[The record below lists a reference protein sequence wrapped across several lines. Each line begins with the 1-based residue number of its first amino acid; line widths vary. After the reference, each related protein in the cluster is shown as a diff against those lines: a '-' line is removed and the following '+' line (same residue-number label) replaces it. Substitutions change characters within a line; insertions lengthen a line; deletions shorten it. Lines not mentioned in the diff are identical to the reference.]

1 MRNIFQDNT
10 TYGGWSIKGIYK
22 LKNCTNNEMYS
33 RLDRKVMITE
43 SDRGYGKSACFSID
57 EGKRAYIPLSTS
69 SYKNCND
76 YIDLEECCIVV
87 LNKNGE
93 DDIYRVIEI
102 ELVPNI
108 DDSKLWIDIFELF
121 EIYDTA
127 LKELPGS
134 RELNKTELSHLNTYI
149 PGVVFA
155 DQHNLSCKLFAKGST
170 TQFYV
175 RSVAPG
181 SDVHE
186 GDMFDIT
193 KCFLKQYKK
202 DGYSEIKIKI
212 YIPTEAKDLSGIET
226 RAEQEKERQER
237 CRQIDIRQSISRIQS
252 YPNNVFAEINDINKE
267 YQRLCSLI
275 GNKEAE
281 KYKPYVDEAIEKVK
295 EKEAHIKKMKEEKK
309 VKLCKRIE
317 VTVSL
322 GYWIAL
328 WIVASIL
335 YLTGSKN
342 ECTEFLFLTV
352 WFGPA
357 ILGISILCIPF
368 KYKLKSNLAGILFAL
383 LWAIDIALT
392 IAVYLKK

>member
-22 LKNCTNNEMYS
+22 LKNCTTNEMYS

-134 RELNKTELSHLNTYI
+134 RVLNKTELSHLNTYI

-275 GNKEAE
+275 GNKLRN
-281 KYKPYVDEAIEKVK
+281 I
-295 EKEAHIKKMKEEKK
+295 
-309 VKLCKRIE
+309 
-317 VTVSL
+317 
-322 GYWIAL
+322 
-328 WIVASIL
+328 
-335 YLTGSKN
+335 
-342 ECTEFLFLTV
+342 
-352 WFGPA
+352 
-357 ILGISILCIPF
+357 
-368 KYKLKSNLAGILFAL
+368 NLMWMRL
-383 LWAIDIALT
+383 
-392 IAVYLKK
+392 